1 MKAYFTLKNIL
12 SVVIAFIFIQSMF
25 FKFAGAPETVYIFTT
40 LGKWSSLDWFGQY
53 GGYLVGIAELIASIL
68 LFTRWHGFGAV
79 MSLGVITGAIV
90 FHLFTPL
97 GVPMPTYAE
106 SFMVNS
112 DAAIQA
118 LAASTTD
125 IKYNIIIGNQ
135 LYIPIEFDS
144 GTLFIMACVV
154 WVSAFVLIV
163 KQLKDPQSILS
174 TLLKR

>member
-1 MKAYFTLKNIL
+1 MKTYFNLKNVL

-40 LGKWSSLDWFGQY
+40 LGNWVGLPWFGQY
-53 GGYLVGIAELIASIL
+53 GGYMVGCAELIASIL
-68 LFTRWHGFGAV
+68 LFTRWHGFGAL
-79 MSLGVITGAIV
+79 MSLGIISGAIV

-97 GVPMPTYAE
+97 GIPMPTYGE
-106 SFMVNS
+106 SLLVGS

-118 LAASTTD
+118 LAASASD
-125 IKYNIIIGNQ
+125 LKYNIIIGDQ

-154 WVSAFVLIV
+154 WLSAFVLTV
-163 KQLKDPQSILS
+163 RQLKDPQS
-174 TLLKR
+174 TLRKVLNR